1 MSHIKV
7 SHFCGDSR
15 DWHGRHPGPVVS
27 GVSITLLVGVGVD
40 QRAEK
45 EGEEVDDAPEEVAD
59 GVYSP
64 RPGLQHAALVVDV
77 YHPRCGVYGGR
88 GGDPMK
94 PKYSTI

>member
-1 MSHIKV
+1 MAIFV
-7 SHFCGDSR
+7 T
-15 DWHGRHPGPVVS
+15 GRHPGPVVS